1 MRKEERIC
9 RQNKNS
15 GFSLVELL
23 IAVTILA
30 IIVIPLMHLF
40 VTSTKIN
47 VKSRETLRST
57 TIAQD
62 IMEGCKAYDVPELQE
77 QFNHPE
83 EGFYVI
89 DRQLI
94 KGKLEELSEKE
105 GGREG
110 LYYFTMRDVTMQ
122 GSHYDVQIKVD
133 GRGYMEKI
141 ADDSITE
148 YPELTGDP
156 MDPAV
161 YVVHNNEHNNTKM
174 AKIGSV
180 VKGQDGMFVE
190 KDNLKD
196 KALDKIWK
204 AFETEFEADG
214 YTEEDLRFTTDS
226 PGIQID
232 EVYDVF
238 SCIRE
243 ITVDIE
249 DSGTRDEDGNII
261 KNAKVSIVYKEC
273 TYSSWGI
280 WGEEKYDVYVL
291 DEQPIDVPFA
301 GENFYLF
308 YYPQYGMTEDSIVIN
323 NKDNLPLQLI
333 LTKQA
338 EETMTDTELYKGE
351 KNYTAEVFLNG
362 FDKNNLTIRTNLGSV
377 LVNNSYLEKED
388 RIESDDA
395 RVAFHFDRQLKPT
408 KIRELKVYTLAGERL
423 GENPIEADEDMS
435 QVIYDVDVAIYKQG
449 AADKDFP
456 MEERVMLLSGSK
468 ID

>member
-1 MRKEERIC
+1 
-9 RQNKNS
+9 
-15 GFSLVELL
+15 
-23 IAVTILA
+23 
-30 IIVIPLMHLF
+30 MHLF

-105 GGREG
+105 GGQEG

-214 YTEEDLRFTTDS
+214 YTRDDLKFTTKGLEVAGNTNVLMIS
-226 PGIQID
+226 RIIQ
-232 EVYDVF
+232 
-238 SCIRE
+238 
-243 ITVDIE
+243 VDLK
-249 DSGTRDEDGNII
+249 DSGVKDEEGN
-261 KNAKVSIVYKEC
+261 V
-273 TYSSWGI
+273 
-280 WGEEKYDVYVL
+280 
-291 DEQPIDVPFA
+291 
-301 GENFYLF
+301 
-308 YYPQYGMTEDSIVIN
+308 
-323 NKDNLPLQLI
+323 
-333 LTKQA
+333 
-338 EETMTDTELYKGE
+338 
-351 KNYTAEVFLNG
+351 
-362 FDKNNLTIRTNLGSV
+362 
-377 LVNNSYLEKED
+377 
-388 RIESDDA
+388 
-395 RVAFHFDRQLKPT
+395 
-408 KIRELKVYTLAGERL
+408 
-423 GENPIEADEDMS
+423 
-435 QVIYDVDVAIYKQG
+435 
-449 AADKDFP
+449 
-456 MEERVMLLSGSK
+456 K
-468 ID
+468 IDAMVSVNYPREG

>member
-1 MRKEERIC
+1 MRKEGRIC
-9 RQNKNS
+9 RQNNNS

-40 VTSTKIN
+40 ITSTKIN

-94 KGKLEELSEKE
+94 QDGVEELADKE
-105 GGREG
+105 NGQEG
-110 LYYFTMRDVTMQ
+110 LYYFAMRDVAMQ

-133 GRGYMEKI
+133 GRGYMEDV
-141 ADDSITE
+141 ADETITE

-180 VKGQDGMFVE
+180 VKGQDGIFVE
-190 KDNLKD
+190 RSSLKS
-196 KALDKIWK
+196 KALNEIWK
-204 AFETEFEADG
+204 KFETQFEADG
-214 YTEEDLRFTTDS
+214 YTKADLQFKTDS
-226 PGIQID
+226 PGIQVD
-232 EVYDVF
+232 KVYDVF
-238 SCIRE
+238 SLNRE
-243 ITVDIE
+243 VQIDIE
-249 DSGTRDEDGNII
+249 DSGKRDEEGNII

-273 TYSSWGI
+273 TYPSWGI
-280 WGEEKYDVYVL
+280 SGEEKYDVYVL
-291 DEQPIDVPFA
+291 EEQPIDVPFA

-308 YYPQYGMTEDSIVIN
+308 YYPQYGVAEDSIVIN

-333 LTKQA
+333 LTKQID
-338 EETMTDTELYKGE
+338 ETMTDTELYKGE
-351 KNYTAEVFLNG
+351 KNYTADVRLNG
-362 FDKNNLTIRTNLGSV
+362 FDKENLIIRTNLGST

-388 RIESDDA
+388 PIALDDA
-395 RVAFHFDRQLKPT
+395 RVTFRFDGLQVT
-408 KIRELKVYTLAGERL
+408 KIKDLKVYTLSGERL
-423 GENPIEADEDMS
+423 GENPIEAQKDMS
-435 QVIYDVDVAIYKQG
+435 QVIYDVDIAIYKQG
-449 AADKDFP
+449 AAQKGFP

>member
-9 RQNKNS
+9 RQNNNS

-105 GGREG
+105 GGQEG

-214 YTEEDLRFTTDS
+214 YTRDDLKFTTKGLEVAGNTNVLMIS
-226 PGIQID
+226 RIIQ
-232 EVYDVF
+232 
-238 SCIRE
+238 
-243 ITVDIE
+243 VDLK
-249 DSGTRDEDGNII
+249 DSGVKDEEGNVKID
-261 KNAKVSIVYKEC
+261 AMVSVNYEC
-273 TYSSWGI
+273 SYLSWGRV
-280 WGEEKYDVYVL
+280 EMVSVVN
-291 DEQPIDVPFA
+291 QPADSNDFA

-308 YYPQYGMTEDSIVIN
+308 YYPQYGAGEDMITFHN
-323 NKDNLPLQLI
+323 ENKLPLQLI
-333 LTKQA
+333 IVKQIA
-338 EETMTDTELYKGE
+338 DDENMTDTQLYLAE
-351 KNYTAEVFLNG
+351 EAYSAEVDLKG
-362 FDKNNLTIRTNLGSV
+362 FEKEQLTIRTNLGTS
-377 LVNNSYLEKED
+377 LVNHSYLEKED
-388 RIESDDA
+388 SVKEDEK
-395 RVAFHFDRQLKPT
+395 RVTLYLDGNRKAFRD
-408 KIRELKVYTLAGERL
+408 LKVYTLAGERL

-456 MEERVMLLSGSK
+456 TEERVMLLSGSK